1 MTPMERQNKKLTD
14 DGFELVEDQRDIPA
28 FRNETEEAAFWA
40 THTFGDGLLAQMR
53 PAREVD
59 PRLPPPRASSS
70 PITIRF
76 ESDVL
81 HRLRT
86 LAATRGI
93 GYQTLLKRFV
103 TERLYDEERRQRGR
117 DAT

>member
-1 MTPMERQNKKLTD
+1 MTTTQRQATKLTD
-14 DGFELVEDQRDIPA
+14 DGLELVEDRRDIPTFQTEA
-28 FRNETEEAAFWA
+28 EEAEYWA
-40 THTFGDGLLAQMR
+40 THTFGDQLLAELA

-59 PRLPPPRASSS
+59 SRLPPPRAPSS

-81 HRLRT
+81 HRLRA
-86 LAATRGI
+86 LAAAKGI

-103 TERLYDEERRQRGR
+103 VERLFDEERALGGKG
-117 DAT
+117 